1 MRTLL
6 RFSFAMLIAI
16 ALFSCSKDDGDST
29 PSATEGQLTAEI
41 NGSNTTFQVYA
52 TKVVT
57 EEDGTVIYI
66 FGTSTDG
73 QKSFA
78 LWVLANSV
86 TARTYPIPSYS
97 EGYEYDTQ
105 TGYGMGMYWEGT
117 AQTVDE
123 EWVSFEIEGSSGS
136 ITITD
141 ISNTNV
147 KGTFDLTMV
156 NLGNQTSTMDFNGSF
171 NANFLTY

>member
-16 ALFSCSKDDGDST
+16 ALFSCGKDDGDST

-41 NGSNTTFQVYA
+41 NGSNTTLQVYA

-86 TARTYPIPSYS
+86 TARTYPFLLTPKVMSTIHKQAMEWECTGKEQHKQLMKNGFRSKLKVHRAQLLSP
-97 EGYEYDTQ
+97 TFQ
-105 TGYGMGMYWEGT
+105 TPM
-117 AQTVDE
+117 
-123 EWVSFEIEGSSGS
+123 
-136 ITITD
+136 
-141 ISNTNV
+141 
-147 KGTFDLTMV
+147 
-156 NLGNQTSTMDFNGSF
+156 
-171 NANFLTY
+171 